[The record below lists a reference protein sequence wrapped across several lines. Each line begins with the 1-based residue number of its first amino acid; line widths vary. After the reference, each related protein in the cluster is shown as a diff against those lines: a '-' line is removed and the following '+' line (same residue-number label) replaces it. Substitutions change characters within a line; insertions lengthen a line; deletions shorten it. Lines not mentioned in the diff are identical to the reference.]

1 MKKHYTVQFDR
12 DADSGWWVVTVPEIP
27 GCLTQGR
34 SLAEGRRRIR
44 EALALFI
51 DEKLAATVDLV
62 DDVRLPRST
71 GAVVKRAATVR
82 AQLDELQAEA
92 IKATSAAA
100 KLLVRKSGLS
110 VRDAA
115 DLLGVSHQRIQQ
127 LAGASKQS

>member
-1 MKKHYTVQFDR
+1 MKKRYTVQFDK

-51 DEKLAATVDLV
+51 DEKIAATVDLV

-71 GAVVKRAATVR
+71 GAVVKQAASVR

-127 LAGASKQS
+127 LAGASKQG

>member
-1 MKKHYTVQFDR
+1 
-12 DADSGWWVVTVPEIP
+12 VVTVPEIP

-71 GAVVKRAATVR
+71 GAVVKQAATVR

-127 LAGASKQS
+127 LAGASKQG